1 MRFATPAGELSLGVH
16 TPVVIQT
23 PGGHARWEED
33 AGPDE
38 LARVVTACDLLGY
51 RHLTCSEHVAV
62 PEAQKKYR
70 GAVYW
75 DPVATLGWAAA
86 LTSQILLVTNVV
98 VLGYHHP
105 VQVLKSY
112 GTLDKLSGGRVVLG
126 VGVGTLR
133 EEFQL
138 LGAPF
143 DGRGPRADDALRA
156 IRDGWGLANVRYHG
170 ADFDYEGLLVEPH
183 SPRTAPLV
191 WVGGRTER
199 SLRRALELGDG
210 WTPFGLSLQEV
221 EGMLSAKDL
230 PDGFEVVLPSGPLDP
245 SGSPDGTRDQLEAL
259 RRAGATAAHCA
270 FVHHSVD
277 HFLEQLE
284 ALRELASAERP
295 AV

>member
-1 MRFATPAGELSLGVH
+1 MRFATAAGELKLGVH

-23 PGGHARWEED
+23 PGGHARWEEA
-33 AGPDE
+33 AGPEE
-38 LARVVTACDLLGY
+38 LVRVVTACDTFGY
-51 RHLTCSEHVAV
+51 HHLTCSEHVTV
-62 PEAQKKYR
+62 PETEKKWR

-105 VQVLKSY
+105 VEILKSY
-112 GTLDKLSGGRVVLG
+112 GTLDRLSGGRVVLG

-133 EEFQL
+133 EEFEL
-138 LGAPF
+138 LGSPF
-143 DGRGPRADDALRA
+143 ADRGQRADDALRA
-156 IRDGWGLANVRYHG
+156 IRDGWGLAKVQHRGPHFEY
-170 ADFDYEGLLVEPH
+170 DGLMVEPH
-183 SPRTAPLV
+183 SPRKALQV

-199 SLRRALELGDG
+199 SLRRALELGEG
-210 WTPFGLSLQEV
+210 WTPFGLSLAEV
-221 EGMLSAKDL
+221 AQMLSAQKL
-230 PDGFEVVLPSGPLDP
+230 PSGFEVILPSGPLDP
-245 SGSPDGTRDQLEAL
+245 AGAPERTADQLDAL
-259 RRAGATAAHCA
+259 RRAGATGAHCA

-284 ALRELASAERP
+284 ALCELARAERR